1 MITLKKSFE
10 YQNYL
15 SELLSSALSVLAYR
29 DNITTTTQKHL
40 RKKSYSEA
48 TDEVIVVKKQVE
60 HPYKINDLVSFIDI
74 LVNEI
79 DYLTHA
85 INKAKSYGDK
95 SYDAMIAMNNKK
107 RNILRIYETMAGL
120 KASESTIKGEA
131 DKFNA
136 DGEQVQYKYDIE
148 QVTTIDFDR
157 NIIKGKISRL
167 RHELDETSDAID
179 EMQLHSKVDYEPIFE
194 IGESFEDIMESYAK
208 KINS

>member
-208 KINS
+208 K